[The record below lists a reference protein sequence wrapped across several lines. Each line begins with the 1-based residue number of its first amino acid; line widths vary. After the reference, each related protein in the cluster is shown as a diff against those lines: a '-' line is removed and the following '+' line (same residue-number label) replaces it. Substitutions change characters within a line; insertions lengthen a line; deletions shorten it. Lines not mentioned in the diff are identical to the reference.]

1 MRLETD
7 STSAYGLC
15 QRRGAGRLRHLHK
28 KGLRLQDQVA
38 AKNELGRVP
47 SEDNE
52 ADRGPKYLERDRI
65 KKCVTKMG
73 MLFASAWAGVHLHV
87 VSGTEV
93 IIGEDLSE
101 GQSWAMGVVLLVTV
115 GLVLLGCARAV
126 FDPHLPLGNAHV
138 TREPAIAKQ
147 WSMST
152 RAMHNSNV
160 TQRDVD
166 SLTVFWKSAGAAGD
180 VEHAEL
186 VPDQRLPY
194 SRVVASFSIG
204 FVRSF

>member
-1 MRLETD
+1 
-7 STSAYGLC
+7 
-15 QRRGAGRLRHLHK
+15 
-28 KGLRLQDQVA
+28 
-38 AKNELGRVP
+38 
-47 SEDNE
+47 
-52 ADRGPKYLERDRI
+52 
-65 KKCVTKMG
+65 
-73 MLFASAWAGVHLHV
+73 MLFASAWAGVHLH
-87 VSGTEV
+87 GTEV

-152 RAMHNSNV
+152 RAMQDDDPGHSNV

-186 VPDQRLPY
+186 EPDQRLPY